1 MKPEHVWKLFK
12 WLDAHLTEDHK
23 KGLRVIKT
31 VIDIKGAK
39 RFKKNGHASVAVSQK
54 SDFDQLMSSNEPFD
68 AVKAKED
75 FRRMS

>member
-1 MKPEHVWKLFK
+1 MKMLNICFVRQ
-12 WLDAHLTEDHK
+12 
-23 KGLRVIKT
+23 GLRVIKT

-39 RFKKNGHASVAVSQK
+39 RFKKNGHASVAASQK
-54 SDFDQLMSSNEPFD
+54 GDLDPLMSSNEPFD